1 MRFTKRHDCMD
12 AGGRATQEQLPGIA
26 VLHSEAARRARHMDV
41 PSASRDGVVE
51 SQCSGKLKRG

>member
-1 MRFTKRHDCMD
+1 
-12 AGGRATQEQLPGIA
+12 
-26 VLHSEAARRARHMDV
+26 LHSEAARRARHMDV